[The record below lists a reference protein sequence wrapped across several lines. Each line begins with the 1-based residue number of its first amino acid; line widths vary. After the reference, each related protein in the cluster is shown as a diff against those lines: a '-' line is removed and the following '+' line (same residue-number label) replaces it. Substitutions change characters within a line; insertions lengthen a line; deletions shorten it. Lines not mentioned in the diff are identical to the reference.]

1 MPTLSPAAPR
11 PGSGL
16 GYPSDRCSWYLLLG
30 SCQGF
35 AMSDTWVHLLL
46 PWVLQLEPCH
56 RLAQS
61 RGWEGGSL
69 WVAGGVE
76 ATSATQKVWWVW
88 A

>member
-1 MPTLSPAAPR
+1 MPTLCLAAPR
-11 PGSGL
+11 PVSAL

-35 AMSDTWVHLLL
+35 AVNDTWVHLLF
-46 PWVLQLEPCH
+46 PWVLQLELCH

-61 RGWEGGSL
+61 RGWEGSSL
-69 WVAGGVE
+69 WGAGGVE